1 MTLKDSK
8 TKKLYTNVV
17 RQIGQK
23 AGQTFSVEKLLNK
36 KAKIITLDPNK
47 KKNK

>member
-36 KAKIITLDPNK
+36 KAKIIPLKPNK
-47 KKNK
+47 NK

>member
-23 AGQTFSVEKLLNK
+23 ARQTFSVEKLLNK